1 MKKILIYSVGFTILL
16 FGFRII
22 YSGTLLFFFIPWNLF
37 LAWLPLLFSSKIK
50 EQGINLR
57 NSVFFV
63 LWLLFFPNAPY
74 MITDL
79 FHLEQ
84 RDGVPMYFDLILL
97 FTAAW
102 NALLMG
108 LLSFRNIETWL
119 LRMYSSS
126 TVRIISA
133 VCFFAC
139 GFGIYLGRYL
149 RFNSWHVITQPFD
162 LLKEI
167 AVRFIHPFEH
177 PGTWAVTVLFSVL
190 MMIVYETLKQLTKYN
205 NSTLNK

>member
-1 MKKILIYSVGFTILL
+1 MKRILIYSVGFTLLL
-16 FGFRII
+16 FAFRVV

-50 EQGINLR
+50 EPGINFH

-63 LWLLFFPNAPY
+63 LWLLFSPNAPY

-84 RDGVPMYFDLILL
+84 REGVPMYFDLILL

-108 LLSFRNIETWL
+108 LLSFRNIEAWL
-119 LRMYSSS
+119 LKMYNAPA
-126 TVRIISA
+126 VRVISV
-133 VCFFAC
+133 VCFLLC

-167 AVRFIHPFEH
+167 AIRFIHPFEY
-177 PGTWAVTVLFSVL
+177 PGTWAVTILFSVL
-190 MMIVYETLKQLTKYN
+190 MMIVYETLKQLAMYLN
-205 NSTLNK
+205 NKI

>member
-1 MKKILIYSVGFTILL
+1 MKRILIYSVGFTLLL
-16 FGFRII
+16 FVFRVV

-37 LAWLPLLFSSKIK
+37 LAWLPLFFSSKISGTK
-50 EQGINLR
+50 INSH
-57 NSVFFV
+57 NAIFFV

-84 RDGVPMYFDLILL
+84 REAVPLYFDLILL

-119 LRMYSSS
+119 LRMYAAS
-126 TVRIISA
+126 TVRIISV
-133 VCFFAC
+133 VCFLLC

-167 AVRFIHPFEH
+167 AIRFIHPFEY
-177 PGTWAVTVLFSVL
+177 PGTWAVTILFSVL
-190 MMIVYETLKQLTKYN
+190 MMIVYETLKQMAIYYN
-205 NSTLNK
+205 SK